1 MRYPI
6 LASLLAASTLCAQ
19 NAPTFEERLAAREA
33 AIDGRLGFDFT
44 SQYFF
49 RGIQQENQGILFQP
63 WIELNSQLWKA
74 SEGPASVD
82 LVFGQWNSLHDG
94 PTGNGG
100 NGGVWY
106 ESRFFV
112 GANAQVSER
121 LQIGA
126 RLNFYSTPNGAG
138 IARGLSNI
146 TELQV
151 DVRFDDISVL
161 VEDFALNPYARI
173 AVELNN
179 QRDGG
184 SDEGQYF
191 ELGIAPQF
199 DVGTLGESPLVLT
212 TPIRLGLGTGGY
224 YENPVTNGDDDFFG
238 FLQLGAVASAPL
250 DFLPAG
256 MGPWIGHAG
265 LHALLLGDNNET
277 RNGGDAAELFFEFG
291 MSTFF

>member
-1 MRYPI
+1 MRKTI
-6 LASLLAASTLCAQ
+6 LVTLLASTILTAQ

-63 WIELNSQLWKA
+63 WIELNSRLWKA
-74 SEGPASVD
+74 AEGDQSVD

-94 PTGNGG
+94 PTGTGG

-112 GANAQVSER
+112 GANAQISER
-121 LQIGA
+121 LQIGT

-138 IARGLSNI
+138 FARGLSNI

-151 DVRFDDISVL
+151 DVRYDDVNVL
-161 VEDFALNPYARI
+161 VEDFALNPYATVAI
-173 AVELNN
+173 ELNN

-184 SDEGQYF
+184 SDEGAF
-191 ELGIAPQF
+191 IELGIAPQF
-199 DVGTLGESPLVLT
+199 DIGALGEAPVVLT
-212 TPIRLGLGTGGY
+212 TPVRLGLGVGGY
-224 YENPVTNGDDDFFG
+224 YENPLTNGDDDFFG
-238 FLQLGAVASAPL
+238 FLQLGGVASAPL
-250 DFLPAG
+250 EFLPAG
-256 MGPWIGHAG
+256 MGPWVGHVG
-265 LHALLLGDNNET
+265 LHALLLGDNNER
-277 RNGGDAAELFFEFG
+277 RNGGDGAELIFEFG